1 MRPFRFLAGAT
12 EPVSAREFAERVRRA
27 EAYGFDT
34 LVFPDHLVEQLAPVP
49 AMAMVATLSDRLR
62 VAPFVLNNDLRHPA
76 VLGHDLA
83 TLDLLSDG
91 RLDVAIGAGWNRP
104 EYEAIGISY
113 DRPATRIDRLE
124 EGIAVLK
131 GYFGEAPFS
140 FAGEHYTISEL
151 NGHPKPVQRPH
162 PPFMIG
168 GGGRRVLELAAR
180 EAQIVGLAPRAGREG
195 RGDSASITWEAT
207 VEKVGW
213 VRQAAGDRFTQL
225 ELNVYPSRVEP
236 RITDDARAAL
246 RVAADEIGA
255 RLGERPDEADLRD
268 SPHIWIGSLEE
279 LTAKALRLRAEL
291 GVSSLMLGEVDE
303 LAPLVERLSG
313 T

>member
-1 MRPFRFLAGAT
+1 VRPFRFLAGAT

-131 GYFGEAPFS
+131 GYFGDAPFS

-151 NGHPKPVQRPH
+151 DGHPKPVQRPH

-213 VRQAAGDRFTQL
+213 VRQAAGDRFTEL

>member
-1 MRPFRFLAGAT
+1 MRPFRFLASVEVMGRRAFVET
-12 EPVSAREFAERVRRA
+12 VRRA
-27 EAYGFDT
+27 EAIGFDG
-34 LVFPDHLVEQLAPVP
+34 LVFSDHLVDQLAPVP
-49 AMAMVATLSDRLR
+49 AMAMVAALSDRLR
-62 VAPFVLNNDLRHPA
+62 ISGFVLNNDLRHPA

-91 RLDVAIGAGWNRP
+91 RLDVALGAGWNRP
-104 EYEAIGISY
+104 EYEAIGLPFEAPGF
-113 DRPATRIDRLE
+113 RVGRLE
-124 EGIAVLK
+124 EAVQVLK
-131 GYFGEAPFS
+131 RYFGDEPFS
-140 FAGEHYTISEL
+140 FEGDHYRITEL
-151 NGHPKPVQRPH
+151 DGLPKPVQRPH

-246 RVAADEIGA
+246 RVAADEIAA

-291 GVSSLMLGEVDE
+291 GISSLMLGEVDE

>member
-151 NGHPKPVQRPH
+151 DGHPKPVQRPH

-213 VRQAAGDRFTQL
+213 VRQAAGDRFTEL

-291 GVSSLMLGEVDE
+291 GISSLMLGEVDE

>member
-1 MRPFRFLAGAT
+1 VRPFRFLAGAT

-131 GYFGEAPFS
+131 GYFGDAPFS

-151 NGHPKPVQRPH
+151 DGHPKPVQRPH

-213 VRQAAGDRFTQL
+213 VRQAAGDRFTEL

-291 GVSSLMLGEVDE
+291 GISSLMLGEVDE
-303 LAPLVERLSG
+303 LAPLVQRLSG